1 MLAKPNQS
9 TVTVRPPVVT
19 IMGHIDHGKT
29 TLLDAI
35 RKSKLAAKES
45 GGITQHIGAYQAESQ
60 GRKLTFIDTPGH
72 AAFTAMRS
80 RGVKL
85 TDLVVL
91 VIDAVEGVKPQTK
104 ECLDHIKAAK
114 VPFLVAINKID
125 LPNAQPKMVKSQLAE
140 NQVLVEGYGGDIV
153 CVDISAKTKKGL
165 NQLLEMILLLAEMQ
179 ELKADPNGSLEA
191 IVIES
196 TLDRQQGPL
205 ATVIVKNGTLKIG
218 DEIQTDTVVGKIKA
232 LINESGQNV
241 TKAVPGQPIQILGF
255 KSVPTVGFPITSLKD
270 KPIVDSSSPLPTLLS
285 IEVNLEEERG
295 ETLTVILKTDVIGT
309 LEAIS
314 QNLPDNVILIAKGVG
329 AVNESDILL
338 AQATKAIVIAF
349 RVEPNTAARQLAVV
363 ENIVIE
369 KYQLIHEL
377 LDEIAQK
384 VLKLMEPTIN
394 EQILGEAKVIAEFS
408 IKGDSIAGCQVT
420 KGKLTKND
428 LIHLHRKDEAIIDGK
443 IKTIQQNKKSVDQ
456 VKSEQECGLSFF
468 SEIKFKIKDKIIAYK
483 EIS

>member
-232 LINESGQNV
+232 LINESGQ
-241 TKAVPGQPIQILGF
+241 
-255 KSVPTVGFPITSLKD
+255 
-270 KPIVDSSSPLPTLLS
+270 
-285 IEVNLEEERG
+285 
-295 ETLTVILKTDVIGT
+295 
-309 LEAIS
+309 
-314 QNLPDNVILIAKGVG
+314 
-329 AVNESDILL
+329 L
-338 AQATKAIVIAF
+338 ACPAPFTAT
-349 RVEPNTAARQLAVV
+349 
-363 ENIVIE
+363 
-369 KYQLIHEL
+369 
-377 LDEIAQK
+377 
-384 VLKLMEPTIN
+384 
-394 EQILGEAKVIAEFS
+394 
-408 IKGDSIAGCQVT
+408 
-420 KGKLTKND
+420 
-428 LIHLHRKDEAIIDGK
+428 
-443 IKTIQQNKKSVDQ
+443 
-456 VKSEQECGLSFF
+456 
-468 SEIKFKIKDKIIAYK
+468 
-483 EIS
+483 